1 MMWHRANLA
10 VLDAEFVTLAIVLP
24 RIDTRAQY
32 IAAKTTIGSQ
42 LAMLT
47 QDSHLQRSE
56 PTGQCWR
63 SGKTATG
70 FILLKLRR
78 GALRHTM

>member
-10 VLDAEFVTLAIVLP
+10 VLDAELVALATVLP
-24 RIDTRAQY
+24 RIGTTAQY
-32 IAAKTTIGSQ
+32 IAAKTAIGSQ

-56 PTGQCWR
+56 SGPEGSARAAGQQPPVSYC
-63 SGKTATG
+63 
-70 FILLKLRR
+70 
-78 GALRHTM
+78 